1 MTEPLPRKYSKRT
14 RLFLEFL
21 RNRKIFT
28 ELTWREFMTSDFF
41 WRIRAEA

>member
-1 MTEPLPRKYSKRT
+1 MTDPLPLKYSKRT
-14 RLFLEFL
+14 RLFLQYL
-21 RNRKIFT
+21 RTRKILS